1 MQHFRAF
8 TVGARP
14 VILGRMRIRRFRPAA
29 LAPVSPLGLAACQSA
44 VEPPPPPAAPPPLP
58 EAAPLP
64 QPSCPR

>member
-1 MQHFRAF
+1 
-8 TVGARP
+8 
-14 VILGRMRIRRFRPAA
+14 MRIRRFRPAA
-29 LAPVSPLGLAACQSA
+29 LAPVSPLGLAACHSA